1 MRRIAARNK
10 VDVPAGVFT
19 ADGRFRWRDFLDFL
33 TTYDAATSVI
43 RTGEDYRD
51 IVYEYLVACAAEG
64 TIYVELT
71 ASADHAADVGLS
83 DDEHLAALAQG
94 IDDAR
99 DATGIEGR
107 IVMSCVRHFGPEKA
121 REVARRTVEAP
132 HPYVTGFGMGGDE
145 AGFPPEA
152 FADAFA
158 IAREAGLGL
167 TVHAGEW
174 AGPESVRGGL
184 ALGVSRIGHGVRA
197 SEDPE
202 LVRELADRGTV
213 LEVCP
218 TSNVVLGLYPSYEE
232 HPLPAL
238 ACRGGGGHARLGRP
252 AVLGCVDRRRVRGR
266 GRADGLRRRGA
277 ARGDADR
284 APCGVRRRRCP
295 AAAARSGLGS
305 RQLVPG
311 PEEGFFREAHFDP
324 LDARCPARSRRGRP
338 RRLRRR

>member
-1 MRRIAARNK
+1 MTIPKAELHVHVEGAARPDLVQRIAARNGIK
-10 VDVPAGVFT
+10 VPDGVIGP
-19 ADGRFRWRDFLDFL
+19 DGKFVWRDFLDFL
-33 TTYDAATSVI
+33 NIYDAATSVI

-71 ASADHAADVGLS
+71 ASADHASQVGLS
-83 DDEHLAALAQG
+83 DEEHLAALAQG

-99 DATGIEGR
+99 AETGIEAR
-107 IVMSCVRHFGPEKA
+107 IVMSCVRHFGAEKA
-121 REVARRTVEAP
+121 REVARRTVEGP

-152 FADAFA
+152 FAPAFE

-184 ALGVSRIGHGVRA
+184 ALGVTRIGHGVRA

-202 LVRELADRGTV
+202 LVAELADRGTV

-218 TSNVVLGLYPSYEE
+218 TSNVALGLYPSYEE

-238 ACRGGGGHARLGRP
+238 
-252 AVLGCVDRRRVRGR
+252 
-266 GRADGLRRRGA
+266 RAA
-277 ARGDADR
+277 
-284 APCGVRRRRCP
+284 GVP
-295 AAAARSGLGS
+295 VTLGS
-305 RQLVPG
+305 DDPPYWDATIGGEYAVAAERMGFDEAALREVTKTALRAAFV
-311 PEEGFFREAHFDP
+311 EEDV
-324 LDARCPARSRRGRP
+324 
-338 RRLRRR
+338 RLRLLDVV

>member
-1 MRRIAARNK
+1 MSVAKAELHVHVEGAASPDLVRRIAARNGIR
-10 VDVPAGVFT
+10 VPDGVIGD
-19 ADGRFRWRDFLDFL
+19 DGKFVWKDFLDFL
-33 TTYDAATSVI
+33 NTYDAATSVI

-64 TIYVELT
+64 AIYVELT

-83 DDEHLAALAQG
+83 DEEHLAALAQG

-99 DATGIEGR
+99 DETGIEGR

-121 REVARRTVEAP
+121 REVARRTVEGP

-145 AGFPPEA
+145 AGFPPED

-197 SEDPE
+197 SEDP
-202 LVRELADRGTV
+202 G
-213 LEVCP
+213 
-218 TSNVVLGLYPSYEE
+218 
-232 HPLPAL
+232 
-238 ACRGGGGHARLGRP
+238 ART
-252 AVLGCVDRRRVRGR
+252 
-266 GRADGLRRRGA
+266 
-277 ARGDADR
+277 
-284 APCGVRRRRCP
+284 
-295 AAAARSGLGS
+295 
-305 RQLVPG
+305 
-311 PEEGFFREAHFDP
+311 
-324 LDARCPARSRRGRP
+324 
-338 RRLRRR
+338 